1 MVKSAQEVK
10 DNLKILQKLTINS
23 KKSTKPLNIQE
34 VITKQEM
41 DNQKRANML
50 FQKNLSQLMETS

>member
-50 FQKNLSQLMETS
+50 FQKNSSQLMETF